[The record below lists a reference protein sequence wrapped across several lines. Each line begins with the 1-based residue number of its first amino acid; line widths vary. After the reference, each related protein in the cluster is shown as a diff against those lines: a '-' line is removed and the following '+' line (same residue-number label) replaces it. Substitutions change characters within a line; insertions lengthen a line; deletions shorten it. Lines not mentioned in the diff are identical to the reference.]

1 MVACN
6 SHQTTPRS
14 RARDQLS
21 QYFIGLCLKFEIL
34 SREPPQLKKYVG
46 ANIDDELDDLTPPA
60 VRTNALHRRLFGPTG
75 RNHRLS

>member
-14 RARDQLS
+14 RARDRLS

-34 SREPPQLKKYVG
+34 SREPPC
-46 ANIDDELDDLTPPA
+46 
-60 VRTNALHRRLFGPTG
+60 RLRVTHIKQHLAHARVINY
-75 RNHRLS
+75 RNKSQYFIGLCLNLRFYRAR

>member
-34 SREPPQLKKYVG
+34 SREPPW
-46 ANIDDELDDLTPPA
+46 ELS
-60 VRTNALHRRLFGPTG
+60 ALHRRCAHQVDGIILGMTLLF
-75 RNHRLS
+75 R